1 MRDSKYKNNTHSTKK
16 YTISGLDC
24 AQCAVNLEHE
34 IRKIPGINTVN
45 VNFLS
50 KSIEFDA
57 SYEDE
62 VKQVVKKTEPE
73 AELYSKGNSVTK
85 RPDRTDGA
93 GEPAGRRHV
102 LLRIE
107 TSIAVSIAL
116 FVIGFLTPALSYVFF
131 GAAYILMGHKV
142 VFSAVRNLFHGKVF
156 DENFLM
162 TIATI
167 GAIVIG
173 EIPEAVGVMLFYTIG
188 EYFQSKAVEKSR
200 RSISALL
207 DLRPAF
213 ARRSTAEGPQEVAAE
228 EIGVGERILV
238 YAGEQIPLDGTVAD
252 GSSYVDTSALTGE
265 SVPKSIKPG
274 DKVLGGYV
282 NGAGTLTVTAE
293 KPADESA
300 VARVLHLVEDAA
312 GRKAPTERFISRFA
326 RYYTPIVV
334 VLAALVAFLPPVFL
348 PGQTL
353 AVWGYRALI
362 LLVISCPCAL
372 VVSVPLGYFGGVG
385 AAAKSGLLVKGAE
398 YLDRLLKTETIAV
411 DKTGTITRGNFTV
424 TDIVPRNGFSK
435 TQLIK
440 WAAAGESQSGHP
452 VAGAIRSAASQQFSD
467 LDIDASNHAV
477 SEYREHKGYGVLCKV
492 NGSDVVVGSD
502 RLMHQQEIP
511 HRDCDV
517 QGTVVYVAV
526 DGEYLG
532 YILISDEI
540 KAEAVETVQY
550 LKELG
555 VENIVM
561 LTGDDQ
567 SAAAQVAVETG
578 IDKYYSR
585 LLPEDKLRRIE
596 MLKNR
601 AKERESVM
609 FVGDGI
615 NDAPVLTAADV
626 GVAMGGIGSDAA
638 VEAADIVLMKDDLRT
653 LPMGIKIARYTRKIV
668 IQNIVGALGVKIAV
682 LGLGIA
688 GMASM
693 WAAVFAD
700 VGVALLAVGNS
711 LRVIAAFRGAA
722 GREDATPSE
731 PIPSSRSADYSRRR

>member
-1 MRDSKYKNNTHSTKK
+1 MQDSQYKNH
-16 YTISGLDC
+16 I
-24 AQCAVNLEHE
+24 Q
-34 IRKIPGINTVN
+34 
-45 VNFLS
+45 
-50 KSIEFDA
+50 SIEFDA
-57 SYEDE
+57 GYEDE
-62 VKQVVKKTEPE
+62 VKRIVKRTEPE
-73 AELYSKGNSVTK
+73 AELHQKDDAFT
-85 RPDRTDGA
+85 
-93 GEPAGRRHV
+93 RRSNGPSGTGCPGCSSDSIGSSGSSGSSGLRRV
-102 LLRIE
+102 LFRIE
-107 TSIAVSIAL
+107 TSIVVSIAL
-116 FVIGFLTPALSYVFF
+116 FVIGFLIPNLSYVFF
-131 GAAYILMGHKV
+131 GSAYILMGHKV
-142 VFSAVRNLFHGKVF
+142 VFSAVRNIFHGKVF

-167 GAIVIG
+167 GAIAIG

-188 EYFQSKAVEKSR
+188 EYFQAKAVEKSR
-200 RSISALL
+200 RSITALL
-207 DLRPAF
+207 DLRPSF
-213 ARRSTAEGPQEVAAE
+213 ARRSTAHGPQEVSPE
-228 EIGVGERILV
+228 KIKVGEQILV
-238 YAGEQIPLDGTVAD
+238 YAGEQIPLDGRVVE

-265 SVPKSIKPG
+265 AVPKSIEPG
-274 DKVLGGYV
+274 DSVLGGYV
-282 NGAGTLTVTAE
+282 NGAGTLTVSAE

-300 VARVLHLVEDAA
+300 VARVLHLVEEAA

-326 RYYTPIVV
+326 GYYTPIVV
-334 VLAALVAFLPPVFL
+334 ILAVLVAFLPPVFIS
-348 PGQTL
+348 GQTL

-398 YLDRLLKTETIAV
+398 YLDRLLKTETIAF
-411 DKTGTITRGNFTV
+411 DKTGTITRGNFIV

-435 TQLIK
+435 TELIK

-452 VAGAIRSAASQQFSD
+452 VAAAVRRAVSRQFSD
-467 LDIDASNHAV
+467 LDIEAASHAV
-477 SEYREHKGYGVLCKV
+477 SEYREHKGYGVLCDV
-492 NGSDVVVGSD
+492 DGSKVVVGSD
-502 RLMHQQEIP
+502 RLMHQQQIP
-511 HRDCDV
+511 HRDCKV

-540 KAEAVETVQY
+540 KAEAAETVQY

-555 VENIVM
+555 VKNIVM

-567 SAAAQVAVETG
+567 SAAAQVAMQTG

-596 MLKNR
+596 MLKSR

-638 VEAADIVLMKDDLRT
+638 VEAADIVLMNDDLRT
-653 LPMGIKIARYTRKIV
+653 LPMGIRIARYTRKIV

-722 GREDATPSE
+722 GRSVLTRSE
-731 PIPSSRSADYSRRR
+731 AIPSSRSADYSMPR